1 MSFVDIVIVFVKG
14 NYYRIHFLYMSKH
27 EAINVLRKCWF
38 NWKKVQRYETGKF
51 ISTYKIWVK
60 KL

>member
-27 EAINVLRKCWF
+27 EAINVLRKC
-38 NWKKVQRYETGKF
+38 
-51 ISTYKIWVK
+51 
-60 KL
+60 